1 MRAYSLLLFSLS
13 ALYSCRE
20 LVQDE
25 FQEFTPVPTVNSILA
40 VDSIVKVHVS
50 LAGKL
55 DTNQLVLIDNAEVL
69 LYVDGV
75 YKETLTLSDK
85 GIYSSSFVVEKLKT
99 YRCEVSIPGYKTVTC
114 SDYILETTLISDIIH
129 INKAGKDEEGMT
141 YPAITFTFTNDPAE
155 KLYFE
160 VILRMIQHRHERVAT
175 LE

>member
-1 MRAYSLLLFSLS
+1 MRAHSLLLFSLL

-20 LVQDE
+20 LVKDE
-25 FQEFTPVPTVNSILA
+25 FQEFSPVPTVNSILA
-40 VDSIVKVHVS
+40 VDSVVTVQVS

-75 YKETLTLSDK
+75 YKETLILSDN
-85 GIYSSSFVVEKLKT
+85 GIYSSTFVVEKLKT

-129 INKAGKDEEGMT
+129 INK
-141 YPAITFTFTNDPAE
+141 
-155 KLYFE
+155 
-160 VILRMIQHRHERVAT
+160 
-175 LE
+175 